1 MSDVLRSGV
10 CYYLIGGIGME
21 HFGKKL
27 KKLRKEEGLTQAQL
41 ADKLCLNVKM
51 IERLEAGK
59 NIPKTENLLSIS
71 DYFGVK
77 LDYWSEEDKQDEF

>member
-1 MSDVLRSGV
+1 MSDVLRRGV

-41 ADKLCLNVKM
+41 ADKLRLNVKT

-59 NIPKTENLLSIS
+59 NIPKTENLLCIS

>member
-1 MSDVLRSGV
+1 
-10 CYYLIGGIGME
+10 ME
-21 HFGKKL
+21 HFGEKL

-41 ADKLCLNVKM
+41 ADKLRLNVKT

-77 LDYWSEEDKQDEF
+77 LDYWSGVDEEAWSDK

>member
-1 MSDVLRSGV
+1 MSDVLKRGV

-41 ADKLCLNVKM
+41 ADKLRLNVKT

-59 NIPKTENLLSIS
+59 NIPKTENLLCIS

>member
-1 MSDVLRSGV
+1 
-10 CYYLIGGIGME
+10 ME
-21 HFGKKL
+21 HFGEKL

-41 ADKLCLNVKM
+41 ADKLRLNVKT

-77 LDYWSEEDKQDEF
+77 LDHWAGVDEEAWSDK